1 MMNQL
6 IRFDVQLS
14 DFLSIGN
21 MAPSLTKNVLRFSL
35 KFLEITGHGIPWLA
49 VTALYAYSST
59 GSIQIFNANL
69 FIALIFDLIVVGTLK
84 FLAQRQRPS
93 YNQDD
98 MFATVSVDNYS
109 FPSGHATRAMLLAI
123 LFMQFDL
130 QQKVVFLI
138 QIWASIL
145 ALSRVV
151 LGRHHVFDVVAGI
164 IIGALEAWIALT
176 YLWMDEHFITSC
188 QSQIAK
194 YLQL

>member
-1 MMNQL
+1 MMDQL

-14 DFLSIGN
+14 DFLSIGS

-49 VTALYAYSST
+49 VTAFYAHSST

-69 FIALIFDLIVVGTLK
+69 FVALIFDLIVVGTLK

-130 QQKVVFLI
+130 QQKFVFLI

-176 YLWMDEHFITSC
+176 YLWMDEDFITSC
-188 QSQIAK
+188 QSQITK